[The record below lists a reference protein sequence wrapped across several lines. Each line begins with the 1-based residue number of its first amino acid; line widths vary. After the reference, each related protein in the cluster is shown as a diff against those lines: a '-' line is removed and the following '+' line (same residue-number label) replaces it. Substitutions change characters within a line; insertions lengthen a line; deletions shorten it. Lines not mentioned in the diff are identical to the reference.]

1 VSVDLA
7 SVDLIRDRL
16 RCTYE
21 EAQQALVAANGDVV
35 TALARVENSQQ
46 AGVDVAELT
55 TELIDDVQRL
65 LEAGGQIR
73 QVRVRIGDRVVREI
87 PITVTAVGAILV
99 GLLAVLANRLTI
111 DIVRTNN
118 SEEVA

>member
-1 VSVDLA
+1 MSVDLA
-7 SVDLIRDRL
+7 SVDLVRDRL
-16 RCTYE
+16 RCSYE

-35 TALARVENSQQ
+35 TALARLEKSQQ

-111 DIVRTNN
+111 DIVRANN
-118 SEEVA
+118 NEEVA